1 MNTALA
7 AAFACLVA
15 KQHGV
20 FTLRQASDGGYNR
33 EAVRWMLHQGRWRRE
48 SQRVLALVGSPA
60 TVTQRRWAAL
70 LEAGPRAALSHDT
83 AAVLRGLPGF
93 VERNVN
99 VTKHETRRHELGLG
113 RLHCNARLP
122 ASHVTEVD
130 GLRVTTIA
138 RTIFDLAGDPP
149 PHYWGSEKL
158 LEIHKQRIARALD
171 TSLLRLGNTIDQQ
184 LTVNAELCRRGRP
197 GSRIMRELLDE
208 RTGEEWT
215 PTESELEDLFVAFC
229 AAHDI
234 EPPLRQRNLGEAR
247 PKRVDFVYFHA
258 RLVIELDGRAYHDS
272 KTDADEDRWRDVELA
287 AMGMRVMRFTWRDLV
302 QRPDWCARQLRA
314 AIAARSAA

>member
-1 MNTALA
+1 MNTARD

-15 KQHGV
+15 EQHGV
-20 FTLRQASDGGYNR
+20 FTLRQAREGGYNR
-33 EAVRWMLHQGRWRRE
+33 EAVRWMLHRGRWRRL
-48 SQRVLALVGSPA
+48 SPRVLALIGAPD
-60 TVTQRRWAAL
+60 TPTQRRWSAL
-70 LEAGPRAALSHDT
+70 LEAGSRSALSHDT
-83 AAVLRGLPGF
+83 AAVIRGVPGF
-93 VERNVN
+93 FERIVN
-99 VTKHETRRHELGLG
+99 VTKHETRRHELVLG

-122 ASHVTEVD
+122 ESHVSTVD

-149 PHYWGSEKL
+149 PHFWANDKL

-171 TSLLRLGNTIDQQ
+171 TSLLRLGNTLEQQ

-197 GSRIMRELLDE
+197 GSRIMRELLEE

-234 EPPLRQRNLGEAR
+234 EPPLRQRNLGETR
-247 PKRVDFVYFHA
+247 PKRVDFVYFDVG
-258 RLVIELDGRAYHDS
+258 LVIELDGRSYHDS
-272 KTDADEDRWRDVELA
+272 KSDADEDRWRDVELA
-287 AMGMRVMRFTWRDLV
+287 AMGLRVMRFTWRDLV
-302 QRPDWCARQLRA
+302 HRPDWCARQLKTAVGQRA
-314 AIAARSAA
+314 A